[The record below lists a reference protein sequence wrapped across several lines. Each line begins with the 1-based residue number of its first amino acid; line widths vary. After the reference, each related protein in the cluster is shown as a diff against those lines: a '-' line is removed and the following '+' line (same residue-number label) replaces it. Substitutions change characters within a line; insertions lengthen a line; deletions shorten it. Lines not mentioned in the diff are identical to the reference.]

1 MAKRKKIL
9 SILVIPE
16 GEKQTLSV
24 KVRYRT
30 LKILFV
36 LFVFFCIVLIF
47 GAISYWNLTKIARDY
62 EQLNETN
69 QILREN
75 NTLINEIMKYFL
87 AIQDK
92 DNRIRRLFGEKL
104 EFPAPDPS
112 SSLGDLSPTY
122 NTKYLTARDRESLNQ
137 LSNLF
142 LRADLLTAYPTYI
155 PVEGKITQ
163 YFSPKDD
170 VTGIGHFGIDLSAK
184 EGSVI
189 SAAGDGIV
197 LFANWTVEAGNQI
210 IIDHQ
215 NGYISFYKHNARL
228 LVQERMFVYQG
239 QPIALLG
246 NSGLSSAPHLHFEIW
261 KNYVPIDPL
270 TLWSVN

>member
-24 KVRYRT
+24 KIRYGV

-36 LFVFFCIVLIF
+36 LFALFCIVLIF
-47 GAISYWNLTKIARDY
+47 GAISYWERTKIVMDY
-62 EQLNETN
+62 ERISETN
-69 QILREN
+69 RTLREN
-75 NTLINEIMKYFL
+75 DALINEIMQDFL
-87 AIQDK
+87 AYQQTH
-92 DNRIRRLFGEKL
+92 NRIRRYFGEKI
-104 EFPAPDPS
+104 EIRDSDPS
-112 SSLGDLSPTY
+112 SSLKDLSSSDDTNY
-122 NTKYLTARDRESLNQ
+122 IALRAGENLSQALT
-137 LSNLF
+137 LF
-142 LRADLLTAYPTYI
+142 LRADLLSAYPTYI
-155 PVEGKITQ
+155 PVEGEITQ
-163 YFSPKDD
+163 YFSPKDA
-170 VTGIGHFGIDLSAK
+170 VTGIGHFGVDFSAK

-215 NGYISFYKHNARL
+215 NGYISLYKHNATL

-246 NSGLSSAPHLHFEIW
+246 SSGLSSAPHLHFEIW
-261 KNYVPIDPL
+261 KHYIPIDPL

>member
-9 SILVIPE
+9 SILIIPE
-16 GEKQTLSV
+16 GEKQTLSI
-24 KVRYRT
+24 KIRYGV

-36 LFVFFCIVLIF
+36 LFALFCIVLIF
-47 GAISYWNLTKIARDY
+47 GAISYWKRTKIVMDY
-62 EQLNETN
+62 ERITETN
-69 QILREN
+69 RTLREN
-75 NTLINEIMKYFL
+75 DALINEIMQDFL
-87 AIQDK
+87 AYQQTH
-92 DNRIRRLFGEKL
+92 NRIRRYFGEKI
-104 EFPAPDPS
+104 EIRDSAPS
-112 SSLGDLSPTY
+112 SSLNDLSSSDDTNY
-122 NTKYLTARDRESLNQ
+122 IALRAGENLSQALT
-137 LSNLF
+137 LF
-142 LRADLLTAYPTYI
+142 LRADLLSAYPTYI
-155 PVEGKITQ
+155 PVEGEITQ
-163 YFSPKDD
+163 YFSPKDA
-170 VTGIGHFGIDLSAK
+170 VTGIGHFGVDLSAK

-215 NGYISFYKHNARL
+215 NGYISFYKHNAAL

-246 NSGLSSAPHLHFEIW
+246 SSGLSSAPHLHFEIW
-261 KNYVPIDPL
+261 KHYIPIDPL